1 MKIVVA
7 LDGSK
12 PGERAVE
19 AVAPLA
25 QAASAEV
32 ILLAVLD
39 YSRVH
44 QTWADV
50 DISERVPVRATPTA
64 PAAQIA
70 TPSPVSAED
79 RGQALER
86 ARIEASEYLEAQA
99 ARFLPGLKTEARVEW
114 SRDAA
119 RTIVDF
125 AQAQAADLIAIGT
138 HGRTGLRHILMGS
151 VAEEV
156 VRHARLPVLV
166 ARAKEEA

>member
-7 LDGSK
+7 LDGSR

-25 QAASAEV
+25 QAAGAEV
-32 ILLAVLD
+32 VLLAVLD
-39 YSRVH
+39 YDRVH
-44 QTWADV
+44 ETWADV
-50 DISERVPVRATPTA
+50 DVSQRVPVRATPAA

-86 ARIEASEYLEAQA
+86 ARLEATEYLEAQA
-99 ARFLPGLKTEARVEW
+99 ARCLPGLKTETRVEW
-114 SRDAA
+114 SGEAA

-125 AQAQAADLIAIGT
+125 AAARNADLVAVGT
-138 HGRTGLRHILMGS
+138 HGRTGLRHVLMGS
-151 VAEEV
+151 VAEDV
-156 VRHARLPVLV
+156 VRHARVPVLV
-166 ARAKEEA
+166 ARAWEGA